1 MDGLRMFTKLPQKIP
16 DPFNLLGDQPKLAF
30 RSQPGG
36 IAKLATTRN
45 ISEKDSYWDQY
56 VVLFDCASDV
66 FTLISH
72 NDVRRALYEAPENVA
87 TLIRV
92 ITSRLFN
99 LVSDHTFP
107 APPSS
112 PVTSLASSLY
122 RTSTGAA
129 AERNATKEVLN
140 CIRVLQ
146 RVLPAVFE
154 IESEPSRLEQE
165 VLWKRAEARD
175 AGAGGPSGRGSGT
188 GVVEEAGAQPQFVI
202 EDEDESDEEAGSPR
216 GHAHKPPPP
225 PQQAGE
231 RSEGAERPK
240 ELLPSI
246 AERLFSCLVDLM
258 FCCGFTLPA
267 KIQVDHYKINYV
279 IWEKG
284 IGSTVDPGP
293 SQQYESNKTEVLR
306 LLLVLLSRQIYAPPA
321 ALFTS
326 PSAYTLHFV
335 QKLARRDVLTVL
347 CSLMNTALNAAH
359 SGSANMMG
367 TVAGRL
373 PYNHLLLKGEDPRT
387 TLVSTCFQV
396 LCVLLDFQSGSAR
409 DAGAEGQISGPTA
422 KTNAFRYFIAKLHR
436 PNDFALILNGIVGIF
451 EDEMASINGLLPGSK
466 KSVPYMVEAVI
477 FLWKVVDLNKKFR
490 AYLLD
495 SEKAT
500 DVLVYLLCYGL
511 EIKDKPEQHGMC
523 RVLSYLIQSLSAE
536 RAFGLKLSSPLRA
549 QIPQK
554 YTAMG
559 TAGDFMVQSVY
570 SMVATTSG
578 SLNSLYPA
586 LIIALSNS
594 APYLKNL
601 SVTSSAR
608 LLQLFT
614 AFSNPSFLLSDE
626 GHPRLLFFMLDVF
639 NGMILHNLS
648 ENPNL
653 VYGLIRAHK
662 QFEDLGTFTLARGLR
677 EIRRREQA
685 KEERANQALDKGKR
699 RARDIEE
706 GDPASEK
713 ARLLRSETGSLD
725 LPRNTD
731 STDTLPEA
739 HARHADDEQ
748 APTRPLMSPTATEA
762 PPLATPSSA
771 GPTGVSEKARGKMR
785 AAGRSLS
792 GDMTG
797 SLERLAA
804 AGVGRNGF
812 VPTQE
817 WVSSWH
823 QGLPLDAVM
832 LVISELLPKVQSL
845 QASLN
850 ATTANSAIIDMLR
863 SVNLDHVLPKA
874 GPIAP
879 RRFIW
884 SDASIVWLTS
894 LIWGEIYVRGMTP
907 LGIWNSTAVRLFYVK
922 HAQAHQRQLTET
934 VTHVVGGLLG
944 RTESSQSLGRRQT

>member
-1 MDGLRMFTKLPQKIP
+1 MFTKLPQKIP

-45 ISEKDSYWDQY
+45 IPERDSYWDQY
-56 VVLFDCASDV
+56 VVLFDSASDV

-107 APPSS
+107 APTSS
-112 PVTSLASSLY
+112 SVSSLASSLY
-122 RTSTGAA
+122 RTGTGAG

-146 RVLPAVFE
+146 RVLPAVFD
-154 IESEPSRLEQE
+154 IESETSKFERE
-165 VLWKRAEARD
+165 VLWKRAEVQEGSSSSNS
-175 AGAGGPSGRGSGT
+175 GAGGAA
-188 GVVEEAGAQPQFVI
+188 VEQASAEPQFVI
-202 EDEDESDEEAGSPR
+202 EDEDDSDEEEGAESR
-216 GHAHKPPPP
+216 KPAPKSPP
-225 PQQAGE
+225 PQGQPADK
-231 RSEGAERPK
+231 PK
-240 ELLPSI
+240 ETQPSI
-246 AERLFSCLVDLM
+246 AERLFSCLIDLM
-258 FCCGFTLPA
+258 FCCGFTLPT

-284 IGSTVDPGP
+284 VGSTADPGP

-306 LLLVLLSRQIYAPPA
+306 LLLVLLSRQIYVPPS

-326 PSAYTLHFV
+326 PSLYTLHFV
-335 QKLARRDVLTVL
+335 QQLPRRDVLTVL
-347 CSLMNTALNAAH
+347 CSLMNTAMNAAH
-359 SGSANMMG
+359 PENANVMG

-373 PYNHLLLKGEDPRT
+373 PYNHLLMKGEDPRT

-409 DAGAEGQISGPTA
+409 DEASGPTS

-436 PNDFALILNGIVGIF
+436 PNDLAFILNGIVGIF
-451 EDEMASINGLLPGSK
+451 EDHMSSMNGLLPGAK
-466 KSVPYMVEAVI
+466 KSAPYMVETIV
-477 FLWKVVDLNKKFR
+477 FLWKMVELNKKFR

-495 SEKAT
+495 SDKAT
-500 DVLVYLLCYGL
+500 NILAYLLCYSL

-536 RAFGLKLSSPLRA
+536 RAFGMKLSSPIRA
-549 QIPQK
+549 QIPPK
-554 YTAMG
+554 FAATG
-559 TAGDFMVQSVY
+559 NAGDFMIQSIY

-594 APYLKNL
+594 APYFKNL

-626 GHPRLLFFMLDVF
+626 GHPRLLFFMLEAF
-639 NGMILHNLS
+639 NGVLLHNLS

-653 VYGLIRAHK
+653 VYGIIRAHK

-677 EIRRREQA
+677 EIRRVQQA
-685 KEERANQALDKGKR
+685 KEERAKQGKGSIDKGKS
-699 RARDIEE
+699 RAPDGEE

-713 ARLLRSETGSLD
+713 ARLLRNESLD
-725 LPRNTD
+725 LPRSAA
-731 STDTLPEA
+731 STDTLPEGA
-739 HARHADDEQ
+739 HVRPVDEES
-748 APTRPLMSPTATEA
+748 PTRPLMSPTAA
-762 PPLATPSSA
+762 DSPGFPAVPAGSSA
-771 GPTGVSEKARGKMR
+771 PSEKARGKMR

-797 SLERLAA
+797 SLELLAA

-823 QGLPLDAVM
+823 QGLPLDIPM
-832 LVISELLPKVQSL
+832 LVISELLPKVQNL

-850 ATTANSAIIDMLR
+850 ATTANSAIIDLVR
-863 SVNLDHVLPKA
+863 SANLDHVLPKA
-874 GPIAP
+874 PPLSP
-879 RRFIW
+879 RKFQW

-907 LGIWNSTAVRLFYVK
+907 LGIWNNTAVRLFYVK
-922 HAQAHQRQLTET
+922 HTQTHQRQITET
-934 VTHVVGGLLG
+934 VTNVVGGLLG
-944 RTESSQSLGRRQT
+944 RTESSQSIGRRQ

>member
-1 MDGLRMFTKLPQKIP
+1 MDGLKMLSKLPQKIP

-45 ISEKDSYWDQY
+45 IPEKDLYWDQY
-56 VVLFDCASDV
+56 VVLFDSASDV
-66 FTLISH
+66 FTLITR
-72 NDVRRALYEAPENVA
+72 NDVRRALKEAPENVA

-92 ITSRLFN
+92 ITARLFN

-107 APPSS
+107 APTTSS
-112 PVTSLASSLY
+112 VSSLATSFY
-122 RTSTGAA
+122 RTSTGAG

-146 RVLPAVFE
+146 RVLPVVFE
-154 IESEPSRLEQE
+154 IESDLSRFEQE
-165 VLWKRAEARD
+165 VLWKREEMPESVS
-175 AGAGGPSGRGSGT
+175 GAGGP
-188 GVVEEAGAQPQFVI
+188 VVEAASAQAQFVI
-202 EDEDESDEEAGSPR
+202 EDDDEDDEDEDGEGGGSRAP
-216 GHAHKPPPP
+216 KT
-225 PQQAGE
+225 PQRATSHQAQAG
-231 RSEGAERPK
+231 PK
-240 ELLPSI
+240 ETLPSV
-246 AERLFSCLVDLM
+246 AERLFSCLIDLM
-258 FCCGFTLPA
+258 FCCGFTLPT
-267 KIQVDHYKINYV
+267 KIQKDHYKINYV

-284 IGSTVDPGP
+284 VGSTIDPGQ
-293 SQQYESNKTEVLR
+293 SQQYEHNKTEVLR
-306 LLLVLLSRQIYAPPA
+306 LLLVLLSRQIYTPPSG
-321 ALFTS
+321 LFTS
-326 PSAYTLHFV
+326 PSVYTLHFV
-335 QKLARRDVLTVL
+335 QNLPRRDVLTVL
-347 CSLMNTALNAAH
+347 CSLMNTAMNATH
-359 SGSANMMG
+359 PGSANVMG

-387 TLVSTCFQV
+387 ALVSTCFQV
-396 LCVLLDFQSGSAR
+396 LCVLLDFQSGTAR
-409 DAGAEGQISGPTA
+409 DVTADGQTSGPTA

-436 PNDFALILNGIVGIF
+436 PNDFAFILHGILLTF
-451 EDEMASINGLLPGSK
+451 EDQMSSIGNLLPGSK

-477 FLWKVVDLNKKFR
+477 FLWKMIELNKKFCT
-490 AYLLD
+490 YLLD
-495 SEKAT
+495 SDRAM
-500 DVLVYLLCYGL
+500 DILAYLLCYGL

-536 RAFGLKLSSPLRA
+536 RAFGQKLSSPVRG

-554 YTAMG
+554 YSTMG
-559 TAGDFMVQSVY
+559 TAGDFMIHSIY

-578 SLNSLYPA
+578 SLTSLYPA

-594 APYLKNL
+594 APYFRNL

-626 GHPRLLFFMLDVF
+626 GHPRLLFFMLEAF
-639 NGMILHNLS
+639 NGVLLHNLS

-653 VYGLIRAHK
+653 VYGIVRAHK
-662 QFEDLGTFTLARGLR
+662 QFEDLGVFTLARGLR
-677 EIRRREQA
+677 EIRRVQQA
-685 KEERANQALDKGKR
+685 KEERARQQATGGADKGKS
-699 RARDIEE
+699 RAPRDEEE
-706 GDPASEK
+706 GDPAAEK
-713 ARLLRSETGSLD
+713 ARLLSREMSLD
-725 LPRNTD
+725 LPRRTE
-731 STDTLPEA
+731 STDTLPEEP
-739 HARHADDEQ
+739 AREEEQ
-748 APTRPLMSPTATEA
+748 QASTRPLMSPTALETPGIST
-762 PPLATPSSA
+762 PPGGGQNAA
-771 GPTGVSEKARGKMR
+771 GMSEKARGKMR

-823 QGLPLDAVM
+823 QGLPLDTVL
-832 LVISELLPKVQSL
+832 LVISELLPKVQKQ
-845 QASLN
+845 QAASG
-850 ATTANSAIIDMLR
+850 ASANSAIIDMLR
-863 SVNLDHVLPKA
+863 SANLDDVLPKNV
-874 GPIAP
+874 PLSP
-879 RRFIW
+879 RKFMW

-922 HAQAHQRQLTET
+922 HAQSQQRQLTDT
-934 VTHVVGGLLG
+934 VTNVMGGLLG
-944 RTESSQSLGRRQT
+944 RTDSSQSLGRRQ